1 MKSELRYSNCESG
14 FSLIEALV
22 SITIVAVLMALLG
35 NMLVNI
41 NRTEA
46 RLTSYLADNRQSFY
60 SIQQL
65 RRLVKGISGKR
76 SLVPNDKFPLF
87 AADQNGVRGHMFFSL
102 FNETLLQPFEMNVVS
117 NEDGAFINVTLQDE
131 REFEIRI
138 PYVQAIELNYLDSE
152 GAVHDVWP
160 PKVIARPLD
169 EFETNFKAEELIP
182 EAILFRIT
190 RIEGEETIVC
200 LLYG

>member
-1 MKSELRYSNCESG
+1 
-14 FSLIEALV
+14 LIEALV

-46 RLTSYLADNRQSFY
+46 RLTSYLEDNRQSFY

-65 RRLVKGISGKR
+65 RRLVKGISAKR

-87 AADQNGVRGHMFFSL
+87 SASEDSIRGHMFFSL

-117 NEDGAFINVTLQDE
+117 NEDGAFISVTLQDE